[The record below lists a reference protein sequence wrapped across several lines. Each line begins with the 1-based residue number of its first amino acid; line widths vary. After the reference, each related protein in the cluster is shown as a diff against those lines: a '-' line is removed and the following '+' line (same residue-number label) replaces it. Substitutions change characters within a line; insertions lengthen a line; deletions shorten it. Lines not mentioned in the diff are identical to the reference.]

1 MTGPS
6 HGRIVLV
13 DDDESLRRALART
26 MRVAGY
32 AVESYGTADELVRA
46 GVACA
51 GACLVLDISLPG
63 TSGADFRRS
72 LSAAG
77 EEPPTIFITALD
89 RIDAEA
95 ALGKLAP
102 FAVLY
107 KPFRNDELLAAI
119 HGACGAPGSAPP
131 GTHHDGRHA

>member
-1 MTGPS
+1 MTAPS

-32 AVESYGTADELVRA
+32 AVESYGTADELVQA
-46 GVACA
+46 GVGCA

-63 TSGADFRRS
+63 TSGADFRRA

-77 EEPPTIFITALD
+77 QEPPTVFITALD
-89 RIDAEA
+89 RIDAQA

-102 FAVLY
+102 FTVLY
-107 KPFRNDELLAAI
+107 KPFRNEELLAAI
-119 HGACGAPGSAPP
+119 QGARQAPP
-131 GTHHDGRHA
+131 DGPSGANHGRQA

>member
-1 MTGPS
+1 
-6 HGRIVLV
+6 V

-32 AVESYGTADELVRA
+32 DVESYGTADELVQA
-46 GVACA
+46 GTGCA
-51 GACLVLDISLPG
+51 NACLVLDISLPG
-63 TSGADFRRS
+63 TSGADFRRA
-72 LSAAG
+72 LSASG

-95 ALGKLAP
+95 ALGTLAACP
-102 FAVLY
+102 VLY

-119 HGACGAPGSAPP
+119 HGAFRA
-131 GTHHDGRHA
+131 